1 MPPIYVALDLE
12 TTGLDS
18 VRDAIIEVGAVKF
31 RGDEVLDEFSTF
43 VNPGRPIPRVVKEL
57 TGIRDSD
64 VVTAPGVSYVLPR
77 LGRFVGDRPIIGHN
91 VGFDVAFLRQAAAR
105 SNSGLFHNPTLD
117 TFELAGVLL
126 PKAERYNLGELAR
139 MFGIDVGRAHRAFDD
154 AGTTRKLFLGLVT
167 RAAGLP
173 ARLLEELVFHAERAG
188 WGALE
193 FFREAL
199 REAGQHPDR
208 SRSVEESGPS
218 EYAFRPARDVR
229 ALQPASERSLLKVQE
244 LASILESGGAFEAQ
258 FDEFEHRPQQVAML
272 KAVAGA
278 LNNGQHL
285 MIEAPTGVG
294 KSLAYL
300 VPAVHWAV
308 QNGERVIVS
317 TNTINLQ
324 EQLYRKDLPDL
335 ASVLP
340 FKFNAAVLK
349 GRSHYLCPNLLA
361 TVRRRGV
368 RTPEEA
374 RVLSKILVWLQDST
388 DGDGDELFLPS
399 PVERAIWAR
408 VSADYE
414 GCEPDRCRAFQTGE
428 CFFYNARRAAE
439 ASHLVIVN
447 HALLLADI
455 AVQNRALPEYRCLI
469 VDEAHH
475 LENATTSGLSFAVDQ
490 ITLHRQLEEA
500 GQVYQTGR
508 VTGIISEILGACQQ
522 ADLPRDVV
530 DRVEVFVG
538 KTGMATSRAIG
549 QLDVFF
555 DRLGDFV
562 AEQRVGHQ
570 SQYSFRM
577 RVTTGLR
584 VQPSWDGVEIAWDDA
599 NTPLGAV
606 VDGLERLAAG
616 LDDLIDLDMPNGEDL
631 QAQTLSVA
639 RRLGEAQGHLNQMI
653 TQPSRRQIYWLDAR
667 PGETKFTLHAAPLH
681 VGSLV
686 EEHLFNKKECVI
698 LTSATLRTDGSFDY
712 IRERLNAWETDELA
726 VGSPFDFKNSA
737 LVYLVDDVPEPG
749 KPGYQRA
756 VDEAMVAL
764 FRATRGRALA
774 LFTSY
779 NQLRSTLEAIRAP
792 LAQDGITV
800 QGQGQG
806 ISRRQLLDD
815 FRNEDARVLLGT
827 RSFWEGVDVPGE
839 ALSCLAIVKLP
850 FSVPT
855 DPVFAARA
863 ETFDD
868 PFFEYAVPETILK
881 FMQGFGR
888 LIRTRSDRGIVVVFD
903 RRLLTKSYGQLF
915 IDALPC
921 PTVRRGPSTMLAR
934 IAREWIENGECV
946 LPERDLLD

>member
-1 MPPIYVALDLE
+1 
-12 TTGLDS
+12 
-18 VRDAIIEVGAVKF
+18 
-31 RGDEVLDEFSTF
+31 
-43 VNPGRPIPRVVKEL
+43 
-57 TGIRDSD
+57 
-64 VVTAPGVSYVLPR
+64 
-77 LGRFVGDRPIIGHN
+77 
-91 VGFDVAFLRQAAAR
+91 
-105 SNSGLFHNPTLD
+105 
-117 TFELAGVLL
+117 
-126 PKAERYNLGELAR
+126 
-139 MFGIDVGRAHRAFDD
+139 
-154 AGTTRKLFLGLVT
+154 
-167 RAAGLP
+167 
-173 ARLLEELVFHAERAG
+173 
-188 WGALE
+188 ALE
-193 FFREAL
+193 FLREAL

-208 SRSVEESGPS
+208 SKSVEESGPS

-229 ALQPASERSLLKVQE
+229 PLQPASERSLLRVQE

-272 KAVAGA
+272 KAVADA

-300 VPAVHWAV
+300 VPAAHWAV

-408 VSADYE
+408 FSADYE

-475 LENATTSGLSFAVDQ
+475 LESATTSGLSFAVDQ

-538 KTGMATSRAIG
+538 KTGMATSRAID

-606 VDGLERLAAG
+606 VDGLKRLAAG
-616 LDDLIDLDMPNGEDL
+616 LDDLIDLDMPNAEDL

-726 VGSPFDFKNSA
+726 VGSPF
-737 LVYLVDDVPEPG
+737 
-749 KPGYQRA
+749 
-756 VDEAMVAL
+756 
-764 FRATRGRALA
+764 
-774 LFTSY
+774 
-779 NQLRSTLEAIRAP
+779 
-792 LAQDGITV
+792 
-800 QGQGQG
+800 
-806 ISRRQLLDD
+806 
-815 FRNEDARVLLGT
+815 
-827 RSFWEGVDVPGE
+827 
-839 ALSCLAIVKLP
+839 
-850 FSVPT
+850 
-855 DPVFAARA
+855 
-863 ETFDD
+863 
-868 PFFEYAVPETILK
+868 
-881 FMQGFGR
+881 
-888 LIRTRSDRGIVVVFD
+888 
-903 RRLLTKSYGQLF
+903 
-915 IDALPC
+915 
-921 PTVRRGPSTMLAR
+921 
-934 IAREWIENGECV
+934 
-946 LPERDLLD
+946 